1 MQLYYNL
8 FRRSIEREGLVDY
21 TARCLTDWCK
31 IYVVYLFQVHVPLEH
46 VRARVQLRLQYLLIK
61 L

>member
-8 FRRSIEREGLVDY
+8 FRRSIDREGLVDY

-46 VRARVQLRLQYLLIK
+46 VRGKGSA
-61 L
+61 